1 MKKCKQC
8 NKEFPI
14 KGKKSFCSYDCQQQY
29 WAIKR
34 NKTGTSSKKTRLF
47 GQKARLINP
56 TSRQMEIILGMMM
69 GDSSI
74 TQREN
79 GTCRL
84 RLCHGEKQKDYLEWK
99 RNELKEFI
107 SQNTPTKNEGISFGS
122 PSTSFVYE
130 TVVHPIFQKLYPNFY
145 VRYGGIKRRTFNM
158 NILNKLTPLS
168 ILIWFLDDG
177 CYCYTPQNSSYKLYL
192 STCRYTLS
200 EIRMAKKWFWHTWR
214 IESVIYYDK
223 THNTHYLNFR
233 RAAQFQFNDLF
244 LKPFKDQIPSCM
256 SYKFPNF

>member
-1 MKKCKQC
+1 MKTCKQC
-8 NKEFPI
+8 SKEFPI
-14 KGKKSFCSYDCQQQY
+14 KGTKSFCSYECQQQY

-34 NKTGTSSKKTRLF
+34 NKTGTSRKTSRLF
-47 GQKARLINP
+47 GQAARLIKP
-56 TSRQMEIILGMMM
+56 TDRQMEIILGAMM

-74 TQREN
+74 TSREN
-79 GTCRL
+79 GACRL
-84 RLCHGEKQKDYLEWK
+84 RLMHGEAQKDYLEWK

-107 SQNTPTKNEGISFGS
+107 AQKTATRSESNAWGTPTIG
-122 PSTSFVYE
+122 FVYE
-130 TVVHPIFQKLYPNFY
+130 TVRHPIFQEIYPQFY
-145 VRYGGIKRRTFNM
+145 VRYGGVKRRTFNM
-158 NILNKLTPLS
+158 NILNRLTPLS

-177 CYCYTPQNSSYKLYL
+177 CYSLGQKSTHKLYL

-200 EIRMAKKWFWHTWR
+200 EVRMAKKWFWHKWR

-223 THNTHYLNFR
+223 THDVHYLNFR

-256 SYKFPNF
+256 HYKFPNF